1 MYRDLAAQSE
11 WRMPG
16 IPRKFCEVVK
26 IKRRSRKKYVD
37 VPERQRVN
45 EQITAP
51 EVRVIDENNEQL
63 GVLSLR
69 DAINAA
75 RERELDLVEVAA
87 NAKPPVCKIL
97 DYGKFQYLQ
106 VKKHRESRKTQKAT
120 EIKEIRLRPKTDDY
134 HAGFKIKRARRF
146 LEAGMKVKVR
156 VQFRGREI
164 THPEIGFE
172 QLKEVADALA
182 DIAIVEQRPGMEGR
196 TMLMVLA
203 PVTPGA

>member
-1 MYRDLAAQSE
+1 M
-11 WRMPG
+11 
-16 IPRKFCEVVK
+16 VK

-203 PVTPGA
+203 PVTQGA